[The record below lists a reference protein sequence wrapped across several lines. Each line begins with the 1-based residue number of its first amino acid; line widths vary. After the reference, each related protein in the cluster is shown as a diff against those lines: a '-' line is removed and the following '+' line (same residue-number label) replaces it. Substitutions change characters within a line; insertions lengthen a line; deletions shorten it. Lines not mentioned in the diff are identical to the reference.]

1 MACQFAYLRT
11 NKKIVNKH
19 NRPRK
24 KVTILSLHLRVGGI
38 EKAICSLANML
49 VDDYDVEIVNV
60 YKLCEPSFYIDER
73 VQIKKK

>member
-1 MACQFAYLRT
+1 M
-11 NKKIVNKH
+11 
-19 NRPRK
+19 
-24 KVTILSLHLRVGGI
+24 TILSLHLRVGGI

-73 VQIKKK
+73 VQVTYLSTDLVPNKEEIKNALKYNLF